1 MDRRVEQANSY
12 SLYIEY
18 YQQSLGQELK
28 ETIHINNIIKNI
40 QKYNHTVTV
49 NMKTVNP
56 VSLPA
61 LLDSWGRGSIFNHLP

>member
-1 MDRRVEQANSY
+1 MNRQVEQANSY

-28 ETIHINNIIKNI
+28 ETIHIDNIIKNI

-49 NMKTVNP
+49 NM
-56 VSLPA
+56 
-61 LLDSWGRGSIFNHLP
+61 